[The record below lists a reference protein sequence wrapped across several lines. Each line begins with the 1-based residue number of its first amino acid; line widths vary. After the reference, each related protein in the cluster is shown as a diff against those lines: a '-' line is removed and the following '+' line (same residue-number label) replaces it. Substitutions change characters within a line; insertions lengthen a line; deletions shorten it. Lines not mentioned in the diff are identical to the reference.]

1 MYEFLEQHSIYVV
14 MTIVLMVWAGI
25 FLYLLRIDGQVRKLE
40 SKK

>member
-1 MYEFLEQHSIYVV
+1 MYEFLEQNSIYVV
-14 MTIVLMVWAGI
+14 MTIVLMVWSGV